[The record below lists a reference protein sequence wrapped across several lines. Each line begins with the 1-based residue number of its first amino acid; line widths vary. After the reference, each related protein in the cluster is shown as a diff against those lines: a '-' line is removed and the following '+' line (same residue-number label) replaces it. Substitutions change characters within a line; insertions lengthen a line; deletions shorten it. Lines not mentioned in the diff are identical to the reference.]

1 MISAIDRKLLRDLTR
16 MRGQVFTIALV
27 VACGI
32 AAYATTKGTHY
43 SLLRARDTYY
53 ERYRFPDVFAH
64 LERAPDALRKRLE
77 SIDGIAVLHTRVL
90 EHVNIPI
97 EGLDEPA
104 TGHLVSIPA
113 DREPALGGLFLRE
126 GRMVEPGRSDE
137 VVVLEAFAL
146 AHELELGDRLP
157 VIINGIKRRPRVVGI
172 ALSPEYVF
180 AISPGELMP
189 DPRRFG
195 VFWMDHELVSA
206 AYEMEASFNNLV
218 VRLQP
223 GASERAV
230 IQDINRLLE
239 PYGGT
244 GAYARDKQLSNNV
257 LTGEIAGLEAMTTV
271 VPMIF
276 LGVAAFL
283 INIVLSRLVQLQRP
297 QIATLKA
304 VGYSNRQVGA
314 HYLKLVAVVVVGGSL
329 IGVSAGAWL
338 GSLMTDLYTEYF
350 HFPSLHYVLDA
361 RILSAAIGISLGAAV
376 IGALSAVRAA
386 TRLPPAE
393 AMRPEPP
400 AAYRQALS
408 ESLGLQALFGQ
419 AARMVLRELE
429 RRPLRTLL
437 SALGIAMA
445 VSVLVAGR
453 FGFDAV
459 DWFMEV
465 QFHLAQREDL
475 SVSFAGPVPESA
487 LTELEAIR
495 GVHHAEGMRIVA
507 ARFRSGHRFRESSL
521 IGHAPGATLRR
532 VVDDE
537 GDHHLPPERGVM
549 LTRKLA
555 EILEVR
561 IGEPITVEVL
571 EGQRPTVQLTVTGLV
586 EEVFGLQGHMQRDA
600 LARVLREQAQI
611 SMAMLQVD
619 PREYDAIYRE
629 LKRRPLVLGV
639 NRREAAIEM
648 FNKQMGGQMYIT
660 TLILTI
666 FAAIIAGGV
675 IYNNARVAL
684 STRSRDLASL
694 RVLGFRRREISAI
707 LLGELGLQVVLAL
720 VPGMIIGT
728 LMAEGMMS
736 QADPEMYR
744 FPVMISPRTYA
755 FAAVVTMG
763 AALLSALLVRRRLDN
778 LDLIAVLKTRE

>member
-1 MISAIDRKLLRDLTR
+1 VRPIDRKLLRDIAR

-32 AAYATTKGTHY
+32 AAYATTKGTHA
-43 SLLRARDTYY
+43 SLLHARDAYY
-53 ERYRFPDVFAH
+53 EGYRFADVFAQ
-64 LERAPDALRKRLE
+64 LERAPESLRHRLE
-77 SIDGIAVLHTRVL
+77 AIEGVARVHTRVV

-113 DREPALGGLFLRE
+113 GREAPLGKLFLRQ
-126 GRMVEPGRSDE
+126 GRMVEPRRSDE
-137 VVVLEAFAL
+137 VIVLEAFAT

-157 VIINGIKRRPRVVGI
+157 VVINGIKRQLRVVGI

-189 DPRRFG
+189 DARRFG
-195 VFWMDHELVSA
+195 VIWMDHEQVAA
-206 AYEMEASFNNLV
+206 AYRMEASFNSLL

-223 GASERAV
+223 GASERAA
-230 IQDINRLLE
+230 IEGLNRLLE

-257 LTGEIAGLEAMTTV
+257 LTGELAGLDAMTAV
-271 VPMIF
+271 VPLIF

-283 INIVLSRLVQLQRP
+283 INVVLSRLVQLQRP

-304 VGYSNRQVGA
+304 VGYSNWQVGV

-329 IGVSAGAWL
+329 TGVVAGGWL
-338 GSLMTDLYTEYF
+338 GSMMTNLYTEYF
-350 HFPSLHYVLDA
+350 HFPSLHYLFDMQ
-361 RILSAAIGISLGAAV
+361 ILSLGIGISLLAAV
-376 IGALSAVRAA
+376 VGALSAVAAA

-400 AAYRQALS
+400 ATYRRALS
-408 ESLGLQALFGQ
+408 ERLGLQTLFGH
-419 AARMVLRELE
+419 ATRMVLRELE
-429 RRPLRTLL
+429 RRPMRALL
-437 SALGIAMA
+437 SSLGIAMA

-459 DWFMEV
+459 EWFMEV
-465 QFHLAQREDL
+465 QFQLAQREDL
-475 SVSFAGPVPESA
+475 SVAFAGPVDSSA
-487 LTELEAIR
+487 LQELESIE
-495 GVHHAEGMRIVA
+495 GVYHAEGVRMVA
-507 ARFRSGHRFRESSL
+507 VRFRSGHRFRESML
-521 IGHAPGATLRR
+521 VGHPPDASLRR
-532 VVDDE
+532 VLDE
-537 GDHHLPPERGVM
+537 DGVEHEPPAQGVM

-555 EILEVR
+555 SILDLTV
-561 IGEPITVEVL
+561 GDPVTVEIL
-571 EGQRPTVQLTVTGLV
+571 EGQRGTHQLTVTSTV
-586 EEVFGLQGHMQRDA
+586 EEVFGLQGHMQEAA
-600 LARVLREQAQI
+600 LARLLHQQRQI
-611 SMAMLQVD
+611 SMAMLRVD
-619 PREYDAIYRE
+619 TRHYPSIFRE
-629 LKRRPLVLGV
+629 LKRRPTVLGV
-639 NRREAAIEM
+639 NRRDAAIEM
-648 FNKQMGGQMYIT
+648 FNKQMGGQMYVT

-707 LLGELGLQVVLAL
+707 LLGEIGVQVALAL
-720 VPGMIIGT
+720 LPGMWIGT
-728 LMAEGMMS
+728 AMAEGMMS
-736 QADPEMYR
+736 QADPELYR
-744 FPVMISPRTYA
+744 FPVIISARTYA
-755 FAAVVTMG
+755 FATVVTIA
-763 AALLSALLVRRRLDN
+763 AALLSALLVRRRLHN
-778 LDLIAVLKTRE
+778 LDLIAVLKTRD